1 MSRGHHFLVSIGLLC
16 ATATACRAGGN
27 DKDPKRSYTL
37 TAPPAQALEMVAGL
51 GKVAVTDDEKGLF
64 AEARAGKLDR
74 WTFSEVTLLASG
86 VTDAGARKT
95 YLAKIDDIV
104 ARARKATEGAKSPH
118 EKGEKLLQ
126 SLHEGPMAKGY
137 ESNQTLLST
146 LLDTGKFNCVSSAV
160 LYNVVAGR
168 LGLEARAVEIPG
180 HVYSVLY
187 VDGKPIDVE
196 TTNAHGFDPANPE
209 QREKLRKEKG
219 ITVLAD
225 KHAGQG
231 RELGDLGLTAVIWA
245 NRSASLS
252 EAKRYH
258 EAALAGFRALCLDP
272 ESPTALK
279 NAQAALNNGCLHLSA
294 EGKHEE
300 AERMAGVGLELDPA
314 NNSLRNNHV
323 LACLAWAESLRKAGK
338 EDDALAVLRRAA
350 DRAPKDHKKDYQEL
364 QARLYTRPGEELV
377 KAGEWDKALALAK
390 GGLSK
395 IDEEARQDLRRWR
408 NGLFLR
414 WADAEQ
420 KGNVEK
426 AVAVLEK
433 GMAVD
438 PEERNFANNLACLV
452 HDRAK
457 ELDAAGKPDEAKAF
471 VAAMQKRFEKCHDVQ
486 QVGAWFV
493 RDVVDGL
500 TGQSKFDEALK
511 AQDRYAGLIKD
522 QGDAEDVVLRIY
534 NAEAKPHVDKEK
546 WAEAI
551 AVFEKGLKRFPKH
564 AGLKQ
569 NLEYYQAM
577 AKKGASS
584 RVTGAGK
591 PSATASL

>member
-1 MSRGHHFLVSIGLLC
+1 MSRGRHFLVSIVLLC
-16 ATATACRAGGN
+16 AIATVSRADGD
-27 DKDPKRSYTL
+27 DKGPKRGYPL
-37 TAPPAQALEMVAGL
+37 TVPPARALEMIAGL
-51 GKVAVTDDEKGLF
+51 GKVAVTEDEKGLF
-64 AEARAGKLDR
+64 AEARAGKLDK
-74 WTFSEVTLLASG
+74 WSFAEAALLASG

-95 YLAKIDDIV
+95 HLAKIDDIV
-104 ARARKATEGAKSPH
+104 ARARKATEGARSPH

-126 SLHEGPMAKGY
+126 FLHEGPMAQGY

-146 LLDTGKFNCVSSAV
+146 LLDTGKYNCVSSAV

-187 VDGKPIDVE
+187 VHGKPIDVE

-225 KHAGQG
+225 KHSGQG
-231 RELGDLGLTAVIWA
+231 REVRDLGLAAVIWA
-245 NRSASLS
+245 NRSASLA

-272 ESPTALK
+272 ESPGALT
-279 NAQAALNNGCLHLSA
+279 NAQAALNNGCLYLSG

-350 DRAPKDHKKDYQEL
+350 DRAPKDHKKDYLEL
-364 QARLYTRPGEELV
+364 QARLYIRPGEELV
-377 KAGEWDKALALAK
+377 KAGEWDKALALAE
-390 GGLSK
+390 GGLAK
-395 IDEEARQDLRRWR
+395 IDEEPRKDLRRWR

-433 GMAVD
+433 GMAAD
-438 PEERNFANNLACLV
+438 PKESDFPNNLACLV
-452 HDRAK
+452 RDRAK
-457 ELDAAGKPDEAKAF
+457 ELDAAGKPDQAKAF
-471 VAAMQKRFEKCHDVQ
+471 VAAMQKRFEKCQDVQ
-486 QVGAWFV
+486 QSGAWFV
-493 RDVVDGL
+493 QSVVDGL
-500 TGQSKFDEALK
+500 TKQSKFDEALR
-511 AQDRYAGLIKD
+511 ALDRYAGLIKD
-522 QGDAEDVVLRIY
+522 QGDADDVVLRIY
-534 NAEAKPHVDKEK
+534 TAEAKPHVENKK

-577 AKKGASS
+577 AKK
-584 RVTGAGK
+584 
-591 PSATASL
+591 